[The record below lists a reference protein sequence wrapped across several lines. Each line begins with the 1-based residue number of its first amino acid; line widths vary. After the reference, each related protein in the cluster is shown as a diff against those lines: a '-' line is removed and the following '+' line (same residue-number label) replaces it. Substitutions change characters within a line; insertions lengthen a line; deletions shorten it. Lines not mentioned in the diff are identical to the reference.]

1 MKSKTTRFFEVA
13 GTLYLIFKLFVWFWP
28 WIIAFGYIILAL
40 VGCLAIFVFGIG
52 GYSGN
57 SSNYDGGGY
66 GGYDNDGYN
75 SAQEPYRDVYKDE
88 GLYWD
93 EYEHDFRDSYD
104 GIHDDSDP
112 DFDDNSDFDDY
123 D

>member
-1 MKSKTTRFFEVA
+1 MIIIKSKTAHFFEVA

-28 WIIAFGYIILAL
+28 WILTFGYIILVL
-40 VGCLAIFVFGIG
+40 VGCIAFFAFGIS
-52 GYSGN
+52 GYYGN
-57 SSNYDGGGY
+57 GRYNG
-66 GGYDNDGYN
+66 DGYN

-104 GIHDDSDP
+104 GIRDDSDP
-112 DFDDNSDFDDY
+112 DFHENSDFDDY